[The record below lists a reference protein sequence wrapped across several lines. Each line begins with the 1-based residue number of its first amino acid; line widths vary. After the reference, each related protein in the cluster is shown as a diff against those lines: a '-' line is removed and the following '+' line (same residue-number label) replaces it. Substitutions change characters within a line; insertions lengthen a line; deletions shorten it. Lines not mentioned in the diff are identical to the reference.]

1 MVPFRY
7 INLMDRRNIV
17 GNRIRQA
24 RKSAKP
30 PITQMDLVARLQVQ
44 GIRIDRSAL
53 SKIEIGRRPVTD
65 IEAVAFAKALK
76 VSVAWLLEETND
88 SVETPTK
95 VIAVWGFALCFH
107 TLHLSV

>member
-7 INLMDRRNIV
+7 INLTDRRNIV
-17 GNRIRQA
+17 GNRVRQA

-44 GIRIDRSAL
+44 GIRIDRSGL
-53 SKIEIGRRPVTD
+53 SKIETGRRPVTD

-95 VIAVWGFALCFH
+95 
-107 TLHLSV
+107 